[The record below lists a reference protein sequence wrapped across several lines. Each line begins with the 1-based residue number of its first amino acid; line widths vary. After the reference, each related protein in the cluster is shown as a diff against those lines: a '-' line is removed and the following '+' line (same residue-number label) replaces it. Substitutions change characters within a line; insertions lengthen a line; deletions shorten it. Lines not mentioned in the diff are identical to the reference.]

1 MDAPCNIANTQKIDQ
16 SDVIRACIN
25 SVITNIN
32 ANAITQIN
40 SYENP
45 KC

>member
-1 MDAPCNIANTQKIDQ
+1 MDAPCNIASTQKIDQ

-32 ANAITQIN
+32 TNAITPIN
-40 SYENP
+40 AYGNP
-45 KC
+45 TC